1 MHIPT
6 LNKQTYQIK
15 SNQITWRNAFLC
27 KTFYRGLNIE
37 FYKEYLLKVTMFYKL
52 ILSGK
57 NISGKGP
64 CFRGLLLVN
73 CMLIVQN
80 SNESTTDVF
89 LVILFNFKI
98 RLKSLPNLELSELP
112 WYSVWS
118 GSDIWW
124 LGFWNCKKPPYSGW
138 QF

>member
-112 WYSVWS
+112 WYSV
-118 GSDIWW
+118 
-124 LGFWNCKKPPYSGW
+124 
-138 QF
+138 